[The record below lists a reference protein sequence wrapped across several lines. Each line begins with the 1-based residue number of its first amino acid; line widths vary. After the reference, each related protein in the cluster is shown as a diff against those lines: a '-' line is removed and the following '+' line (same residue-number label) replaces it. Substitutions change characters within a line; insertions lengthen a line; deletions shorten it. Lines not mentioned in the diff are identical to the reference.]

1 MSVSAMDKLHLPPV
15 RDKKIGSWRF
25 AAGRI
30 RSLEVNLFRKSGLD
44 RLFHAEELQDLR
56 LLLQEHRY
64 PQDDFAEALKKERI
78 AVYDLLQEIAPQDAY
93 RVALLV
99 FADVHNLKFMLK
111 ENLKDSSKRS
121 FDEMSHLLMKP
132 SLADPAQVYELIS
145 GVGDKS
151 AAQPWIT
158 ELIDL
163 GEKAYYDTYE
173 VAAIDRALDKKAHMI
188 AAELADDLG
197 NDWFIRYFALQRD
210 LINLETFFRVRHRA
224 LSETTYKESLLPE
237 GLISEQEWQELYGA
251 EDERISEVL
260 NKVGYGVFEPYL
272 ETYGASGEAA
282 RFVRDRDQVLIDHIE
297 SGRHFLSGP
306 ELTLSYVLAREFE
319 IKNLRIVDAAI
330 RNRLHLEQ
338 RNALRR
344 DLW

>member
-1 MSVSAMDKLHLPPV
+1 MTKPAMDKLHLPAV
-15 RDKKIGSWRF
+15 KNKKIGSWRF

-64 PQDDFAEALKKERI
+64 PQDEFAAALKKERS
-78 AVYDLLQEIAPQDAY
+78 AVYDLLEEVAPQDAY

-99 FADVHNLKFMLK
+99 FSDVHNLKFMLK
-111 ENLKDSSKRS
+111 ENLKDSKRS
-121 FDEMSHLLMKP
+121 LDEMSHLLMRP
-132 SLADPAQVYELIS
+132 SLIDPAQVYEVIS
-145 GVGDKS
+145 GVGDTS

-210 LINLETFFRVRHRA
+210 LINLETLFRVRHRS
-224 LSETTYKESLLPE
+224 LSETTYKDSLLPE
-237 GLISEQEWQELYGA
+237 GLISEQEWQELYEA

-260 NKVGYGVFEPYL
+260 SKAGYGVFVPYL

-282 RFVRDRDQVLIDHIE
+282 RFVRDRDQILIDHIE

-330 RNRLHLEQ
+330 RNRLHPEQ